1 VLPVTTDEAARQA
14 PLAIRDA
21 KLYPSPDAPAIENA
35 SLLVR
40 DGRIVAL
47 GAGIAIPPGARVISG
62 EGRVVTAGFWNA
74 HVHFTEAKWRAA
86 RWKPAYVLTA
96 QLTDMLTSR
105 GFTTVVDTGSDSRST
120 LPLRRRIESGELAGP
135 RILTSGPGIFPPRG
149 IPYYLEGSLPFWVR
163 PFVPTPS
170 RPAAAERIVKR
181 NIARGADLL
190 KLFTGSYIARGTV
203 KTMPEP
209 IARAAAIVAH
219 ARGQLVYSHP
229 SKLEGTRVAVASGVD
244 VLAHPP
250 DTTEGV
256 ERSLLKEMVDRR
268 MAMIPTLK
276 MFAGTVT
283 SRSEYLEP
291 IYDIVHQFHD
301 LGGQL
306 LFGTDVGFISDY
318 TTEDEFRA
326 LVRSGMDARG
336 ILRSLTTA
344 PAQKFGGG
352 STAANLALGEP
363 ADLTVLDGD
372 PLEDVAAFSRV
383 RATVRAGRVIYLRS

>member
-1 VLPVTTDEAARQA
+1 
-14 PLAIRDA
+14 
-21 KLYPSPDAPAIENA
+21 
-35 SLLVR
+35 
-40 DGRIVAL
+40 
-47 GAGIAIPPGARVISG
+47 
-62 EGRVVTAGFWNA
+62 
-74 HVHFTEAKWRAA
+74 
-86 RWKPAYVLTA
+86 
-96 QLTDMLTSR
+96 
-105 GFTTVVDTGSDSRST
+105 
-120 LPLRRRIESGELAGP
+120 
-135 RILTSGPGIFPPRG
+135 
-149 IPYYLEGSLPFWVR
+149 
-163 PFVPTPS
+163 
-170 RPAAAERIVKR
+170 
-181 NIARGADLL
+181 
-190 KLFTGSYIARGTV
+190 
-203 KTMPEP
+203 
-209 IARAAAIVAH
+209 
-219 ARGQLVYSHP
+219 
-229 SKLEGTRVAVASGVD
+229 
-244 VLAHPP
+244 
-250 DTTEGV
+250 
-256 ERSLLKEMVDRR
+256 